1 MSPPPPV
8 NRQHKAEIIDRLYD
22 VAVDPIRFED
32 LVDVWEGRIG
42 PLRKSASDVRPALD
56 DSEIEGHFARASLFL
71 DRFEATGANNSYAD
85 ALSQAGRSAAF
96 VCHADGRIA
105 VANAAA
111 RQAFGLAPDCGLRTL
126 PFEADDLAEL
136 GDLVRRAAGGRESNI
151 AVTRLKPAAS
161 EGLVIARVLPVK
173 SSAEAGLALV
183 ITSALVWTPG
193 VDSLLQEAF
202 GLTPAESEIVR
213 AIAEGKAVRDIAGER
228 GRSVDTVRTQ
238 LRSILAKT
246 ETHSQ
251 QDLVRIT
258 LAIMDTAGAEPE
270 QSARKASPGR
280 LSPLPFHTMVMP
292 GARRYDWVEFGA
304 PRGRPLLFLPLDY
317 GFIRWPADSEAEAA
331 RRSIR
336 VIVPVR
342 AGFGHSGELPAKVN
356 YTEETARDLARLMD
370 HLGIASAPV
379 LSLGADIRYAMQLAV
394 LRPAMVIGI
403 MACAG
408 TLPIFTP
415 AQYERMDKWQRFILA
430 NARYA
435 PRLLPFLVKAGYAL
449 ARRIGKE
456 QFLRSVNAGS
466 PGDLEIFDDPLVKEA
481 ILTGSEVSLSD
492 WHSAHNAFA
501 RECIDSERD
510 WAGLVRACPA
520 PVVML
525 QGVEDPQSPRVT
537 IEEQLAIF
545 PHIKAEFIAGI
556 GQLVFFKERARVLE
570 RLEAWLGG

>member
-42 PLRKSASDVRPALD
+42 PLRKGASDVRPALD

-71 DRFEATGANNSYAD
+71 DRFEATSGSNGHIE
-85 ALSQAGRSAAF
+85 ALAQAGRSAAF

-105 VANAAA
+105 AANAAA
-111 RQAFGLAPDCGLRTL
+111 RLTFAIAPENALKTL
-126 PFEADDLAEL
+126 PFEPDDLAEL
-136 GDLVRRAAGGRESNI
+136 GELIRRVSTGRESLI

-161 EGLVIARVLPVK
+161 DGLVVARVLPVK
-173 SSAEAGLALV
+173 SSNDAGLALV
-183 ITSALVWTPG
+183 ITSALAWTG
-193 VDSLLQEAF
+193 GIDGLLQEAF
-202 GLTPAESEIVR
+202 GLTPAETEIVR
-213 AIAEGKAVRDIAGER
+213 SIAEGKAVRDIAAER
-228 GRSVDTVRTQ
+228 GRSIDTVRTQ
-238 LRSILAKT
+238 VRSILAKT

-251 QDLVRIT
+251 QDLVR
-258 LAIMDTAGAEPE
+258 LALALLDSAGSEPE
-270 QSARKASPGR
+270 QTSALPGK
-280 LSPLPFHTMVMP
+280 LAPLPFHTMVMP
-292 GARRYDWVEFGA
+292 GARRYDYIEFGA
-304 PRGRPLLFLPLDY
+304 PKGRPLLFLPMDY
-317 GFIRWPADSEAEAA
+317 GFIRWPADTEAEAS
-331 RRSIR
+331 RRGIR

-356 YTEETARDLARLMD
+356 YTEETARDLSRLLD
-370 HLGIASAPV
+370 HLRIVRVPV

-394 LRPAMVIGI
+394 LRPDMVTGI
-403 MACAG
+403 LACAG

-466 PGDLEIFDDPLVKEA
+466 SGDLAIFDDPLVKEA
-481 ILTGSEVSLSD
+481 ILAGSEVSLSD

-510 WAGLVRACPA
+510 WAALVQACPA

-545 PHIKAEFIAGI
+545 PNIQAEFIEGI
-556 GQLVFFKERARVLE
+556 GQLVFFKERARLLA
-570 RLEAWLGG
+570 RLEPWLG